1 MIMEEKLNLYEEMI
15 NRLYKSEE
23 WLANSQYDSWDEVKL
38 KEDRN
43 FQLRWNIEY
52 RLKKMQEEL
61 HEMLDINKEW
71 NKWV

>member
-23 WLANSQYDSWDEVKL
+23 WLANSEYDSWDEVKL

-61 HEMLDINKEW
+61 HEMFDINKEW

>member
-1 MIMEEKLNLYEEMI
+1 MIMEEKLNLYEEMS